1 METLYK
7 LFKKCSGVTT
17 DSRAIEEGSMF
28 FALKGETFDGND
40 FAVQALEKGARVA
53 VVDRASLQGVK
64 AGKGECYL
72 VENVLKTLQDL
83 AAYHRRQFNI
93 PVIGITGTN
102 GKTTTKELVSAVM
115 ARKYETVY
123 TRGNL
128 NNHIGVPLTLFGINA
143 RTQAAVIEMGASAP
157 GEIATLVKIAQPT
170 CGLITNVGKA
180 HILGFGSF
188 EGVKQTKGEL
198 YDYLRQ
204 TGGLAFYN
212 ADNPHLCEMVASRKG
227 MVHEAYG
234 VQKQGVEVLEVT
246 ADNPCLR
253 FRLRD
258 GVTVE
263 THLVGAYN
271 ADNALA
277 ALCVGVHFGV
287 PEADALAAIAAYRPS
302 NDRSQ
307 MVRTERNTLIVDTY
321 NANPTSMGV
330 ALDNFARTS
339 FENKTLIL
347 GDMLELGSESA
358 TEHAAALD
366 KAMALS
372 QSIFLVGSEFS
383 EAAAK
388 VCCAKDKGIQ
398 CFPNSAELRVFLEAQ
413 PLSGRTILIKG
424 SHGIH
429 LEKLPEVL

>member
-1 METLYK
+1 METLYQ

-17 DSRAIEEGSMF
+17 DSRAITEGSMF
-28 FALKGETFDGND
+28 FALKGESFDGND

-72 VENVLKTLQDL
+72 VENALEALQNL

-115 ARKYETVY
+115 SRKFETVY
-123 TRGNL
+123 TKGNL
-128 NNHIGVPLTLFGINA
+128 NNHIGVPLTLFGLNA
-143 RTQAAVIEMGASAP
+143 KTRAAVIEMGASAP
-157 GEIATLVKIAQPT
+157 GEIATLVRIAQPT

-204 TGGLAFYN
+204 SGGLAFYN
-212 ADNPHLCEMVASRKG
+212 ADNPHLCEMIDARRG
-227 MVHEAYG
+227 LQHEAYG
-234 VQKQGVEVLEVT
+234 VQQQGVEVLEVT
-246 ADNPCLR
+246 AEHPFLR
-253 FRLRD
+253 FRLAD
-258 GVTVE
+258 GSAVE
-263 THLVGAYN
+263 TNLVGAYN

-277 ALCVGVHFGV
+277 ALCVGAHFGV
-287 PEADALAAIAAYRPS
+287 PQADAIAAIEAYRPA

-339 FENKTLIL
+339 FAEKTLIL
-347 GDMLELGSESA
+347 GDMLELGGESA
-358 TEHAAALD
+358 AEHSAALA
-366 KAMALS
+366 KAMTLS
-372 QSIFLVGSEFS
+372 KSIFLVGKEFA
-383 EAAAK
+383 EAASK
-388 VCCAKDKGIQ
+388 VRCAKAKGIQ
-398 CFPNSAELRVFLEAQ
+398 CFANSAELRAHLEAQ